1 MFLFI
6 MPGFFLNEQENKSS
20 GINLLTGETD
30 ANTVLN
36 IRVTEM
42 KDTLIVLKHMKVFQC
57 RQRKAKTQ
65 FQGHDRGKY
74 GCHWDRGRGL
84 LHVLLQTWQGSLL
97 EEKCQNWVCIK
108 EEPERDTGDWYHHP
122 GRCACKSWR
131 WNAGWHAVRNKAADK
146 GGKWISKGLR
156 LWWR

>member
-57 RQRKAKTQ
+57 RQRKAKT
-65 FQGHDRGKY
+65 
-74 GCHWDRGRGL
+74 
-84 LHVLLQTWQGSLL
+84 
-97 EEKCQNWVCIK
+97 
-108 EEPERDTGDWYHHP
+108 
-122 GRCACKSWR
+122 
-131 WNAGWHAVRNKAADK
+131 
-146 GGKWISKGLR
+146 
-156 LWWR
+156 